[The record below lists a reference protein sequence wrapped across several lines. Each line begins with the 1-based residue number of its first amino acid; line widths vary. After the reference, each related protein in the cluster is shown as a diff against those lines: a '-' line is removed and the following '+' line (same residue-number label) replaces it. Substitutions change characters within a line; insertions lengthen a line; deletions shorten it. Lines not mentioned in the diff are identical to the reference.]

1 LVVLVLIWVWD
12 LVFSGAKKMENS
24 DRRPLTLKTSIK
36 TYTFG
41 QDKVVPPEKTIG
53 NATLRLNKIEI
64 PVLDNVFRIDNLDK
78 IGIPAFICQINQ
90 VLKEQLRLTD
100 SFGKGVIAE
109 QAQASA
115 LMEAVERYSCMSF
128 LKEDSNFMIAPY
140 SQVQDKTCPLTDL
153 LLPFD
158 KDYKDNQAIMG
169 DLAKIPLHW
178 TKSFSLTE
186 NKEILYPTR
195 WFTYIYG
202 TTGFA
207 AGNSMEETILQGLC
221 EVFERH
227 SISSVV
233 KEEIATPLIDVNS
246 IENPIAK
253 ELISKFYS
261 AGVELFINDFS
272 LGLGV
277 PTVGV
282 LAHDPHNPL
291 ETIRIYNAA
300 GTHLNRNNALIR
312 ALIEVAQHRCQ
323 MLFRESIQKIEGGP
337 TYCFPRFKSLDEAR
351 YLTNKDRK
359 VKFSE
364 LPSYYNKDFKKE
376 IERTIQVLSDND
388 FKIIATDVTHP
399 LLKVPAVIV
408 TIPRSRLNRPTTK
421 MNPYFVMARSYMVI
435 DRYHEAIECFEKAFE
450 LDPLERENPKM
461 LCRVGL
467 CHKRIK
473 NYHVA
478 VELFQNAFE
487 LNPKLFLSKNLV
499 QEFAAIVRQL

>member
-1 LVVLVLIWVWD
+1 MVVLVLIWVWD
-12 LVFSGAKKMENS
+12 LVFSGAKKMEDS
-24 DRRPLTLKTSIK
+24 DRHPLTLKTSIK
-36 TYTFG
+36 GYTFG

-53 NATLRLNKIEI
+53 NATLRLNKMEI
-64 PVLDNVFRIDNLDK
+64 PVLENVFRIDNLDR

-100 SFGKGVIAE
+100 SFGKGVIPE

-128 LKEDSNFMIAPY
+128 LRQDSNFMVATY
-140 SQVQDKTCPLTDL
+140 SEVQGKTCPLTDL

-158 KDYKDNQAIMG
+158 GDYRDNQAIID

-202 TTGFA
+202 TTGFS
-207 AGNSMEETILQGLC
+207 AGNSMEETVLQGLC
-221 EVFERH
+221 EVIERH

-233 KEEIATPLIDVNS
+233 KEEIPTPSIDVNS

-253 ELISKFYS
+253 ELISKFLG
-261 AGVELFINDFS
+261 AGIELFINDFS

-277 PTVGV
+277 PTVAV
-282 LAHDPHNPL
+282 LAYDPHSPL

-300 GTHLNRNNALIR
+300 GTHLNRGNALIR
-312 ALIEVAQHRCQ
+312 ALIECAQHRCQ
-323 MLFRESIQKIEGGP
+323 MLFREGIQKIEGGP
-337 TYCFPRFKSLDEAR
+337 TYCFPRFKSLDEAS

-364 LPSYYNKDFKKE
+364 LPSYCNKDFKKE
-376 IERTIQVLSDND
+376 IERTIRILSDNN
-388 FKIIATDVTHP
+388 FEVIVTDVTQP
-399 LLKVPAVIV
+399 SLKVPAVIV
-408 TIPRSRLNRPTTK
+408 TIPRSKLNRPTTK

-450 LDPLERENPKM
+450 LDPLERKNPKM

-467 CHKRIK
+467 CYKRTK
-473 NYHVA
+473 DYHVA
-478 VELFQNAFE
+478 AQLFQDAFE

-499 QEFAAIVRQL
+499 QEFAAIVRHL

>member
-1 LVVLVLIWVWD
+1 
-12 LVFSGAKKMENS
+12 MES
-24 DRRPLTLKTSIK
+24 RVTSIRLRSSVK
-36 TYTFG
+36 GYTFG
-41 QDKVVPPEKTIG
+41 QDKVVPPEKAIS
-53 NATLRLNKIEI
+53 NATLRLNKMEMS
-64 PVLDNVFRIDNLDK
+64 VLENVFRIDDLDR

-90 VLKEQLRLTD
+90 DLKEGLGLTD

-115 LMEAVERYSCMSF
+115 LMEAIERYSCMSF
-128 LKEDSNFMIAPY
+128 LKKNSNFMIASY
-140 SQVQDKTCPLTDL
+140 SQVQSKTCPLADL

-158 KDYKDNQAIMG
+158 KDYKDNQAIIG
-169 DLAKIPLHW
+169 DLIQTPLCW

-186 NKEILYPTR
+186 NKEILYPIR

-207 AGNSMEETILQGLC
+207 AGNSMEEAILQGLC
-221 EVFERH
+221 EVLERH

-233 KEEIATPLIDVNS
+233 KEEIATPSIEINS
-246 IENPIAK
+246 IENPIAN
-253 ELISKFYS
+253 ELLSRFYS
-261 AGVELFINDFS
+261 AGIELFINDFS

-282 LAHDPHNPL
+282 LAHDAHSPL

-300 GTHLNRNNALIR
+300 GTHLNRDNALIR

-323 MLFRESIQKIEGGP
+323 MLFREGIQKKEGGP

-376 IERTIQVLSDND
+376 IERTIRVLSDND
-388 FKIIATDVTHP
+388 FKVVATDVTHP
-399 LLKVPAVIV
+399 SLKVPAV
-408 TIPRSRLNRPTTK
+408 S
-421 MNPYFVMARSYMVI
+421 
-435 DRYHEAIECFEKAFE
+435 
-450 LDPLERENPKM
+450 
-461 LCRVGL
+461 
-467 CHKRIK
+467 
-473 NYHVA
+473 
-478 VELFQNAFE
+478 
-487 LNPKLFLSKNLV
+487 
-499 QEFAAIVRQL
+499 